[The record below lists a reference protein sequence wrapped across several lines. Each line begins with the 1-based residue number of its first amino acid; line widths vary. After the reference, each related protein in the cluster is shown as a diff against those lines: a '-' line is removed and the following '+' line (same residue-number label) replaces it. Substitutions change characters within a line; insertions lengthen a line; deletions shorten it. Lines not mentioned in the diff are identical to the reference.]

1 MALETRHTQKQL
13 LFNLLMALYREPEL
27 KNSRELTYVIMSLKA
42 VMEPE
47 DVAMVNEQMA
57 ILEQGL

>member
-27 KNSRELTYVIMSLKA
+27 KDSREIGYVILSLKA

-47 DVAMVNEQMA
+47 DVALVNEQIKA
-57 ILEQGL
+57 LDQE

>member
-13 LFNLLMALYREPEL
+13 LFNLLMALYREPDL
-27 KNSRELTYVIMSLKA
+27 KSSREIGYVIMSLRA

-47 DVAMVNEQMA
+47 DVALVDNQIRE
-57 ILEQGL
+57 LEKSN

>member
-27 KNSRELTYVIMSLKA
+27 KKSREMGYVIISLKA

-47 DVAMVNEQMA
+47 DVALVDKQMTE
-57 ILEQGL
+57 LEKR

>member
-27 KNSRELTYVIMSLKA
+27 KGSREISYVIMSLKA

-47 DVAMVNEQMA
+47 DVALVNDQ
-57 ILEQGL
+57 IKVLEQEK